1 MLPNWIYRIERLVIN
16 RNTGQWCQAP
26 YPNHPKGCP
35 KYDQSEGCPPKAP
48 AVKDYFDISTPLYF
62 VHSEFDLAIH
72 IAEMKKKY
80 PKWTLLQCKCVLYW
94 QNTSRKQLR
103 KRISEAFS
111 ILGANASTECPE
123 GMGVNVYATA
133 RLAGLKLERIRHLS
147 TCRHVALI
155 GIRRGSVEAKQ
166 LKLF

>member
-1 MLPNWIYRIERLVIN
+1 MLANWIYRIDQLVIN
-16 RNTGQWCQAP
+16 RNTGRWCRLP
-26 YPNHPKGCP
+26 YPNHSKGCP

-48 AVKDYFDISTPLYF
+48 AVEDYFDISKPLYF
-62 VHSEFDLAIH
+62 VHSEFDLAVH
-72 IAEMKKKY
+72 IAKMEKKH
-80 PKWTLLQCKCVLYW
+80 PEWTLLQCKCVLHW
-94 QNTSRKQLR
+94 QKTSRKQLGER
-103 KRISEAFS
+103 VREVLS

-147 TCRHVALI
+147 TCRHIALI
-155 GIRRGSVEAKQ
+155 GTRLGSVETKQ